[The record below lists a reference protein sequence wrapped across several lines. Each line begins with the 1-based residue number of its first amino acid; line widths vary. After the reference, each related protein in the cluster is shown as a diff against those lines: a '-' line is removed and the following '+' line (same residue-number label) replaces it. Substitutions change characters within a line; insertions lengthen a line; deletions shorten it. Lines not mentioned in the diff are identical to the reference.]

1 MKLPQSRRNHIKQ
14 ISGAILAP
22 YIASTS
28 WAKSPPSERVRH
40 ASFGGMGM
48 AGTDLGQIKSHPN
61 VDLVAVSEIDPNRR
75 RQVQS
80 RLRGAKIYFIR
91 TNVLRSLSYSCSIC
105 NTQVA

>member
-48 AGTDLGQIKSHPN
+48 AGTDLGPN
-61 VDLVAVSEIDPNRR
+61 
-75 RQVQS
+75 
-80 RLRGAKIYFIR
+80 
-91 TNVLRSLSYSCSIC
+91 
-105 NTQVA
+105 